1 MPRAKQSPGKRP
13 TPTNA
18 ETAERQRKALEM
30 RVAGATFEQI
40 AAQVGYADASGAYR
54 AVSRGLLET
63 QRPAADELR
72 ALMVRRYERLL
83 LGVWR
88 DAVGGNLKAA
98 DVARKILTDMAR
110 ITLPLKVEATVTQ
123 QTETDA
129 AIADLVAELE
139 RRGQPTPT
147 GE

>member
-1 MPRAKQSPGKRP
+1 MPGAKHSPGKRP
-13 TPTNA
+13 TAHNA
-18 ETAERQRKALEM
+18 ELAEKQRKAMEM
-30 RVAGATFEQI
+30 KIAGATFEQI
-40 AAQVGYADASGAYR
+40 AAQLGYADASGAYR
-54 AVSRGLLET
+54 AVSRGLIET
-63 QRPAADELR
+63 MRPAADELR
-72 ALMVRRYERLL
+72 ELMVRRYERLL

-88 DAVGGNLKAA
+88 DATSGDLKAA

-129 AIADLVAELE
+129 ALQELVAELE
-139 RRGQPTPT
+139 RRGQPATT